1 MSFPRSLPDD
11 LSFSRDLRHPRSLGV
26 GTGRATAH
34 HGEILQGVFTD
45 DDERLHR
52 GLITL
57 PCPSFE
63 SVATFWPDE
72 RNEVRTRPAGMLKAA
87 RAARLTFEALGQ
99 FDAGG
104 CLTIESKI
112 PMSLGYG
119 SSTADVVATIR
130 AVSAAMGVE
139 LNRAIICRLAVA
151 AETAS
156 DSIVFGPQAV
166 LFAQREGHVIEY
178 LPGDY
183 PPLLIVGFI
192 SPNDVPVDTLT
203 FAPARYDRSEIESF
217 RVLRGLARKAIL
229 EQNVGLLGHVA
240 TASARINQRYLPK
253 THLADLLRLA
263 ENCGA
268 LGVQIAHSGNR
279 MGLLMDA
286 RDPDVA
292 DKVETAA
299 KTASK
304 QGFTNVHQ
312 FAVNLDVQLLKEQ
325 P

>member
-1 MSFPRSLPDD
+1 MSFPRSLAND
-11 LSFSRDLRHPRSLGV
+11 LSFFQALPRPRSFGV
-26 GTGRATAH
+26 GTGRAMAH
-34 HGEILQGVFTD
+34 HGEILQGVFSD
-45 DDERLHR
+45 DEERLHR

-57 PCPSFE
+57 PCPAFE

-72 RNEVRTRPAGMLKAA
+72 RNEIRTRPAGMLKAA
-87 RAARLTFEALGQ
+87 CAARLTFEALGQ

-104 CLTIESKI
+104 CLTIESNI

-130 AVSAAMGVE
+130 AVSAAMSVE

-156 DSIVFGPQAV
+156 DSIVFGSQAV
-166 LFAQREGHVIEY
+166 LFAHRDGHVLEY
-178 LPGDY
+178 LPGEY
-183 PPLLIVGFI
+183 PPLLIVGCV
-192 SPNDVPVDTLT
+192 SSNDAPVDTLT

-217 RVLRGLARKAIL
+217 RVLRSLARKAIL
-229 EQNVGLLGHVA
+229 EQDVGLLGHVA
-240 TASARINQRYLPK
+240 TASARINQRHLPK
-253 THLADLLRLA
+253 THLAGLLELA
-263 ENCGA
+263 DDCGA

-286 RDPDVA
+286 RDPDA
-292 DKVETAA
+292 AEKFETAA
-299 KTASK
+299 RTAEK

-312 FAVNLDVQLLKEQ
+312 FSVNLDVQLLREK